1 MAYTI
6 RNTDGSVLLLLG
18 DGKIDSNS
26 TSLTLLGKN
35 YSNYGEIWN
44 NNFIKVMGNFANASA
59 PISPVKGQLWY
70 DSLAKKLNL
79 YDDVWEP
86 LNGAQVSNSLPSSLS
101 SGDLWFD
108 SVNNQL
114 FIKTENDIRLVGP
127 AFSST
132 IGTNGWVLPAAPIQ
146 DNASGSSG
154 NVQQVTLI
162 RNYGVTLG
170 LIANKQFTIATGTN
184 PDITS
189 GTTSTVRGLTI
200 LGDIQ
205 TTGTVYTKT
214 LEVTSNIVY
223 PSAERVSKVVDI
235 GNAVDVTQSLSNVFW
250 VSVSSDIQV
259 GVYNNTNLTHII
271 PQIKATSGTP
281 VVTWAGFL
289 SKSGAGISLYNNVT
303 TISTSTAINL
313 ISPAQFIP
321 NNGIGSLIQVILTD
335 QTDLLNIKTYR
346 ITVQYI
352 GSNGDGL
359 RKASITME
367 KLV

>member
-59 PISPVKGQLWY
+59 PSAPIKGQLWY
-70 DSLAKKLNL
+70 DSLGKKLNL

-214 LEVTSNIVY
+214 LSVTSNIVY
-223 PSAERVSKVVDI
+223 PSSEKVSKIVDI
-235 GNAVDVTQSLSNVFW
+235 GTGTSTTFWIPLSP
-250 VSVSSDIQV
+250 DIRV
-259 GVYNNTNLTHII
+259 GAYNNTDLDHII
-271 PQIKATSGTP
+271 PQIQASLGTAT
-281 VVTWAGFL
+281 VTWAGFL
-289 SKSGAGISLYNNVT
+289 SKSGTGISIYNNVT
-303 TISTSTAINL
+303 TINTTTAINL